1 MQPYLYALFVAS
13 PFIHIGYVLVGGI
26 VLPPAC
32 RWFHVQPPPN
42 ALKAAA
48 AAASIAFMLLPMVL
62 AVPLMLHFSAWAN
75 GGTGVAAGF
84 VRALTLIGFC
94 LCAGGVYA
102 FGFNTTYVRGIAL
115 SLVQLVVLSA
125 LGATAAAI
133 FFLTRTVV

>member
-13 PFIHIGYVLVGGI
+13 PFIHIGYVLVGGL

-32 RWFHVQPPPN
+32 RLFQVQPPPN

-62 AVPLMLHFSAWAN
+62 AVPLMLHFSAWAD
-75 GGTGVAAGF
+75 GGSGLAAGLA
-84 VRALTLIGFC
+84 RALTLIAFC

-102 FGFNTTYVRGIAL
+102 FGFNTTYGRGIAL
-115 SLVQLVVLSA
+115 SFIQLVVLSA
-125 LGATAAAI
+125 VGAVAAAI
-133 FFLTRTVV
+133 FFLTRSVV